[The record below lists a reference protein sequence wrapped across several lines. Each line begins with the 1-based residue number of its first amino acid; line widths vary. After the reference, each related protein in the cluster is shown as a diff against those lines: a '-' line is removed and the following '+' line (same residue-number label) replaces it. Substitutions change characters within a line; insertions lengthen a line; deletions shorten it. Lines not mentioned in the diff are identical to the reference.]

1 MLYTKKTFIFL
12 LSAIV
17 LIMSCGVN
25 KNATKK
31 ITDKERGDFRI
42 MFYNC
47 ENLFD
52 VFDDSLTRDDDF
64 TPEGGKHWSWRKY
77 NRKISNISKV
87 VTAVGGWSPPEII
100 GVCEIENRYVL
111 ESITEFSPL
120 KKHDYRIIHR
130 ESPDRRGIDV
140 GLLYLPNKFTPI
152 SYDAIRVTFPEGMGK
167 TTRDVL
173 YVKGETNKNDTL
185 HIFVNHWPSRWG
197 GQMETDDK
205 RMFVAALVRSKADS
219 IFATNPKAN
228 IIIMGDL
235 NDYPDDRSLMESM
248 KCKINFDGEYIDN
261 ELYNLAYYLQEVKGK
276 FSHRYHGEGGVLDQI
291 IISGALFNENNS
303 IITTPDDTHI
313 FDADFLLEDDDA
325 YVGKKPFRTYIGF
338 KFHDGY
344 SDHLP
349 VYIDLFFNK
358 K

>member
-1 MLYTKKTFIFL
+1 
-12 LSAIV
+12 
-17 LIMSCGVN
+17 MSCGVKKSVN
-25 KNATKK
+25 NSTSKK
-31 ITDKERGDFRI
+31 ITEKERGDFRI
-42 MFYNC
+42 MFYNT

-52 VFDDSLTRDDDF
+52 VFDDSLTRDEDF
-64 TPEGGKHWSWRKY
+64 TPEGGKHWSWSKY
-77 NRKISNISKV
+77 NKKISNISKV
-87 VTAVGGWSPPEII
+87 ITAVGGWSPPEII
-100 GVCEIENRYVL
+100 GLCEIENRYVL
-111 ESITEFSPL
+111 ESITRFSPL
-120 KKHDYRIIHR
+120 KKHDYRIIHQ

-152 SYDAIRVTFPEGMGK
+152 SYNAIRVNFPENMGK

-173 YVKGETNKNDTL
+173 YVKGETNEKDTL

-197 GQMETDDK
+197 GQMETDAK
-205 RMFVAALVRSKADS
+205 RMFVASLVRGKADS
-219 IFATNPKAN
+219 IFGTNPKAN

-235 NDYPDDRSLMESM
+235 NDYPTDISLMKSM
-248 KCKINFDGEYIDN
+248 KCQVDFDGEFIDN
-261 ELYNLAYYLQEVKGK
+261 DLYNLAYYLQEVKGQY
-276 FSHRYHGEGGVLDQI
+276 SHSYQGEGGVLDQI
-291 IISGALFNENNS
+291 IISGVMFNMDNS

-313 FDADFLLEDDDA
+313 FNADFLLENDDS
-325 YVGKKPFRTYIGF
+325 YVGQKPFRTYIGY